1 MTTLRHRL
9 VPSARRIFL
18 SGASTSTVD
27 NAVLERLFF
36 KSICLPNGTHKTT
49 SPNRLTDVDEI
60 LCNHLQSN
68 APIHLLDVGI
78 SSGVTTS
85 ELLDR
90 IESQSHKVTGIGID
104 IRLRAYLRSWMG
116 MDILYD
122 EDGYVLQVSAASFV
136 KGRPDRPLVTVRS
149 NVLQIVLNQIERFL
163 VRRWL
168 RAPQYA
174 IPITLVTP
182 RIADRPGFRIVE
194 QDIRKPFCECTGSYD
209 VIRAANILNL
219 SYFEPEILKNI
230 VVRLTESLSNDGL
243 LVVCRTGED
252 GTNHGTIFRKQEGLS
267 ALQPICRIGVG
278 SEIEPLLLIEPDGR
292 LPVRVTGGVRPAVT
306 QSNGSPRN

>member
-1 MTTLRHRL
+1 M
-9 VPSARRIFL
+9 PSARRVFL
-18 SGASTSTVD
+18 PDSTVSRED
-27 NAVLERLFF
+27 QLILERCFF
-36 KSICLPNGTHKTT
+36 KGICLPNSTHKTT
-49 SPNRLTDVDEI
+49 LPNRLTDVDEI
-60 LCNHLQSN
+60 LCAHLPGN

-90 IESQSHKVTGIGID
+90 IESSSHVVTGVGMD
-104 IRLRAYLRSWMG
+104 IRLHAYLRSWMG

-122 EDGYVLQVSAASFV
+122 ADGYILQVSTVLFA
-136 KGRPDRPLVTVRS
+136 KGRPDRPLETVRS
-149 NVLQIVLNQIERFL
+149 KVLQIALNKIERFF

-168 RAPQYA
+168 QSPQRATK
-174 IPITLVTP
+174 ITLVVP

-194 QDIRKPFCECTGSYD
+194 QDVLKPFRECAGSFD

-230 VVRLTESLSNDGL
+230 VVRLKECLRNNGL
-243 LVVCRTGED
+243 LLICRTNDD

-267 ALQPICRIGVG
+267 AIQPICRIGLG
-278 SEIEPLLLIEPDGR
+278 SEIELLLQTESESAIGTNVP
-292 LPVRVTGGVRPAVT
+292 
-306 QSNGSPRN
+306 SGSP